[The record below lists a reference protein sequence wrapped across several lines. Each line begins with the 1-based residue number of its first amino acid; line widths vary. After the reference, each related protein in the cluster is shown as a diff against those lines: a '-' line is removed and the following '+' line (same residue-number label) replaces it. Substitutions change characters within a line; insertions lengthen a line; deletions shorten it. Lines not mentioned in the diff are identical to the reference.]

1 MRCKPDVAS
10 PTGCRA
16 ASCRFLSFSVVFL
29 PFRPAFPAVRSS
41 CLPRRPLL
49 LSSPPT
55 APPVFPADRSSCLLR
70 RPLLPSSPP
79 TAPPVFSAVRS
90 CLLRRPLF
98 PFSARPPAPAHYIL
112 LCALPKCALPKCAL
126 PKCALPGTAPFRVLS
141 FASPAPLPS
150 RASSLSRL
158 FPLAPCPCPFRAP
171 FPPPRNIFFCYRT
184 NGIRNISVNLSR
196 KNPQSNRFQLKYLK
210 INSYDFD

>member
-16 ASCRFLSFSVVFL
+16 ASCRFLSFSVVFCRFVPPSPPSAPPVFL
-29 PFRPAFPAVRSS
+29 AVRSS

-70 RPLLPSSPP
+70 RPLLSSPP
-79 TAPPVFSAVRS
+79 SRSGPLYYYIIVRPSEVRPSGNGAVPCS
-90 CLLRRPLF
+90 VLRL
-98 PFSARPPAPAHYIL
+98 A
-112 LCALPKCALPKCAL
+112 
-126 PKCALPGTAPFRVLS
+126 
-141 FASPAPLPS
+141 

-158 FPLAPCPCPFRAP
+158 FPPTPCPCPFRAP

>member
-55 APPVFPADRSSCLLR
+55 VPPVFPADRSSCLLR
-70 RPLLPSSPP
+70 RPLLSSPP
-79 TAPPVFSAVRS
+79 S
-90 CLLRRPLF
+90 
-98 PFSARPPAPAHYIL
+98 
-112 LCALPKCALPKCAL
+112 
-126 PKCALPGTAPFRVLS
+126 
-141 FASPAPLPS
+141 PLPFFRAPS
-150 RASSLSRL
+150 RSGSLYYYIIVRPSEVRPSGNGAVPCSVLRLARASSLSRL

-171 FPPPRNIFFCYRT
+171 FPPPRNIFFCYLT

>member
-16 ASCRFLSFSVVFL
+16 ASCRFLSFSVVFCRFVPPSPPTAL
-29 PFRPAFPAVRSS
+29 VFSADRS
-41 CLPRRPLL
+41 CLLRRPLL
-49 LSSPPT
+49 LSSPP
-55 APPVFPADRSSCLLR
+55 S
-70 RPLLPSSPP
+70 
-79 TAPPVFSAVRS
+79 
-90 CLLRRPLF
+90 
-98 PFSARPPAPAHYIL
+98 
-112 LCALPKCALPKCAL
+112 
-126 PKCALPGTAPFRVLS
+126 
-141 FASPAPLPS
+141 PLPFFRAPS
-150 RASSLSRL
+150 RSGSLYYYIIVRPSEVRPSGNGAVPCSVLRLARASSLSRL
-158 FPLAPCPCPFRAP
+158 FPPTPCPCPFRAP

>member
-70 RPLLPSSPP
+70 RPLLLSSPP
-79 TAPPVFSAVRS
+79 SALVFSAVPS
-90 CLLRRPLF
+90 SLF
-98 PFSARPPAPAHYIL
+98 PR
-112 LCALPKCALPKCAL
+112 ALPLRLIILYYC
-126 PKCALPGTAPFRVLS
+126 APFRSAPFRERRRSV
-141 FASPAPLPS
+141 FCPSPRPRLFPLAPLPS

-158 FPLAPCPCPFRAP
+158 FPLAPLPSHALPVP
-171 FPPPRNIFFCYRT
+171 LPRPVSASSQHIFL
-184 NGIRNISVNLSR
+184 LS
-196 KNPQSNRFQLKYLK
+196 
-210 INSYDFD
+210 D

>member
-49 LSSPPT
+49 
-55 APPVFPADRSSCLLR
+55 
-70 RPLLPSSPP
+70 PSSPP

-98 PFSARPPAPAHYIL
+98 PFSARPPAPAHYIYIIVRPSEVRPSGNGAVP
-112 LCALPKCALPKCAL
+112 CS
-126 PKCALPGTAPFRVLS
+126 VLRLAR
-141 FASPAPLPS
+141 ASSLSRLFTLAPLHS

-158 FPLAPCPCPFRAP
+158 FPPTPCPCPFRAP
-171 FPPPRNIFFCYRT
+171 FPPPRNIFFCYLT

>member
-1 MRCKPDVAS
+1 MKYFHFCGYNLLSAGAETPVFSGVMRCKPDVAS

-29 PFRPAFPAVRSS
+29 PFRPASPAVRSS

-49 LSSPPT
+49 SSPP
-55 APPVFPADRSSCLLR
+55 S
-70 RPLLPSSPP
+70 
-79 TAPPVFSAVRS
+79 
-90 CLLRRPLF
+90 
-98 PFSARPPAPAHYIL
+98 
-112 LCALPKCALPKCAL
+112 
-126 PKCALPGTAPFRVLS
+126 
-141 FASPAPLPS
+141 PLPFFRAPS
-150 RASSLSRL
+150 RSGSLYYIIVRPSGNGAVPCSVLRLARASSLSRL
-158 FPLAPCPCPFRAP
+158 FPPTPCPCPFRAP

>member
-1 MRCKPDVAS
+1 VKYFHFCGYNLLSAGAETPVFSGVMRCKTDVAS

-49 LSSPPT
+49 LSSPP
-55 APPVFPADRSSCLLR
+55 S
-70 RPLLPSSPP
+70 
-79 TAPPVFSAVRS
+79 APPVFSADRS
-90 CLLRRPLF
+90 SLF
-98 PFSARPPAPAHYIL
+98 PRALPLRLIIL
-112 LCALPKCALPKCAL
+112 LCAL

>member
-1 MRCKPDVAS
+1 MRLQSVIRRGGNAGFSGVMRCKPDVAS

-41 CLPRRPLL
+41 CLLRRPLL
-49 LSSPPT
+49 LSSPPSPLPFFR
-55 APPVFPADRSSCLLR
+55 APSRSGSL
-70 RPLLPSSPP
+70 
-79 TAPPVFSAVRS
+79 
-90 CLLRRPLF
+90 
-98 PFSARPPAPAHYIL
+98 YIL
-112 LCALPKCALPKCAL
+112 LCALPKCAL

-158 FPLAPCPCPFRAP
+158 FPLAPLPSHALPVP
-171 FPPPRNIFFCYRT
+171 LPRPVSASSQHIFL
-184 NGIRNISVNLSR
+184 LS
-196 KNPQSNRFQLKYLK
+196 
-210 INSYDFD
+210 D

>member
-49 LSSPPT
+49 LSSPP
-55 APPVFPADRSSCLLR
+55 S
-70 RPLLPSSPP
+70 
-79 TAPPVFSAVRS
+79 APPVFSADRS
-90 CLLRRPLF
+90 SRLPRRPLLLSSPPSPL
-98 PFSARPPAPAHYIL
+98 PFFRAPSRSGSLYY
-112 LCALPKCALPKCAL
+112 C
-126 PKCALPGTAPFRVLS
+126 APFRSAPFRERRRSV
-141 FASPAPLPS
+141 FCPSPRPRLFPLAPLPS

-158 FPLAPCPCPFRAP
+158 FPLAPLPSRASSLPRLARAP
-171 FPPPRNIFFCYRT
+171 SAPRFRLLATYFSVIGLTESEIFP
-184 NGIRNISVNLSR
+184 
-196 KNPQSNRFQLKYLK
+196 
-210 INSYDFD
+210 

>member
-49 LSSPPT
+49 LSSPP
-55 APPVFPADRSSCLLR
+55 S
-70 RPLLPSSPP
+70 
-79 TAPPVFSAVRS
+79 APPVFSADRS
-90 CLLRRPLF
+90 SRLPRRPLLLSSPPSPL
-98 PFSARPPAPAHYIL
+98 PFFRAPSRSGSLYY
-112 LCALPKCALPKCAL
+112 C
-126 PKCALPGTAPFRVLS
+126 APFRSAPFRERRRSV
-141 FASPAPLPS
+141 FCPSPRPRLFPLAPLPS

-158 FPLAPCPCPFRAP
+158 FPPTPCPCPFRAP

>member
-70 RPLLPSSPP
+70 RPL
-79 TAPPVFSAVRS
+79 
-90 CLLRRPLF
+90 F
-98 PFSARPPAPAHYIL
+98 PFSARPPAPAHYIIVRPSEVRL
-112 LCALPKCALPKCAL
+112 SGNGAVPCS
-126 PKCALPGTAPFRVLS
+126 VLRLAR
-141 FASPAPLPS
+141 ASSLSRLFPLAPLPS

-158 FPLAPCPCPFRAP
+158 FPPTPCPCPFRAP

>member
-41 CLPRRPLL
+41 CLLRRPLL
-49 LSSPPT
+49 PSSPPT

-70 RPLLPSSPP
+70 RPLLSSPP
-79 TAPPVFSAVRS
+79 SPLPFFRAPSRSGSLYYIIVRPSGNGAVPCS
-90 CLLRRPLF
+90 VLRLARASSLSRLF
-98 PFSARPPAPAHYIL
+98 PL
-112 LCALPKCALPKCAL
+112 
-126 PKCALPGTAPFRVLS
+126 
-141 FASPAPLPS
+141 APLPS

-158 FPLAPCPCPFRAP
+158 FPPTPCPCPFRAP

>member
-29 PFRPAFPAVRSS
+29 PFRPAFLAVRSS

-49 LSSPPT
+49 LSSPP
-55 APPVFPADRSSCLLR
+55 S
-70 RPLLPSSPP
+70 
-79 TAPPVFSAVRS
+79 APPVFSADRS
-90 CLLRRPLF
+90 SRLPRRPLLLSS
-98 PFSARPPAPAHYIL
+98 PPSALVFSAVPSSLFPRALPLRPIIL
-112 LCALPKCALPKCAL
+112 LYYC
-126 PKCALPGTAPFRVLS
+126 APFRSAPFRERRRSV
-141 FASPAPLPS
+141 FCPSPRP
-150 RASSLSRL
+150 RL
-158 FPLAPCPCPFRAP
+158 FPPTPCPCPFRAP

>member
-70 RPLLPSSPP
+70 RPLLSSPP
-79 TAPPVFSAVRS
+79 SPLPFFRAPSRS
-90 CLLRRPLF
+90 GSLYLYYC
-98 PFSARPPAPAHYIL
+98 
-112 LCALPKCALPKCAL
+112 
-126 PKCALPGTAPFRVLS
+126 APFRSAPFRERRRSV
-141 FASPAPLPS
+141 FCPSPRPRLFTLAPLHS

-158 FPLAPCPCPFRAP
+158 FPPTPCPCPFRAP

>member
-1 MRCKPDVAS
+1 MKYFHFCGYNLLSAGAETPVFSGVMRCKPDVAS

-29 PFRPAFPAVRSS
+29 PFRPASPAVRSS

-49 LSSPPT
+49 SSATSTLPFFR
-55 APPVFPADRSSCLLR
+55 APSRSGSLYYIIVRPSVNGAVPCSVLR
-70 RPLLPSSPP
+70 L
-79 TAPPVFSAVRS
+79 A
-90 CLLRRPLF
+90 
-98 PFSARPPAPAHYIL
+98 
-112 LCALPKCALPKCAL
+112 
-126 PKCALPGTAPFRVLS
+126 
-141 FASPAPLPS
+141 

-158 FPLAPCPCPFRAP
+158 FPPTPCPCPFRAP

>member
-1 MRCKPDVAS
+1 MRCKPDVES

-29 PFRPAFPAVRSS
+29 PFPPAFPAVRSS

-49 LSSPPT
+49 LSSPPS

-70 RPLLPSSPP
+70 RPLLLSSSP

-98 PFSARPPAPAHYIL
+98 PFSARPPAPAHYIIIL
-112 LCALPKCALPKCAL
+112 LCAL

-158 FPLAPCPCPFRAP
+158 FPLAPLPSHALPVPPSAPRFRLLATYFSVIGLTESEI
-171 FPPPRNIFFCYRT
+171 FP
-184 NGIRNISVNLSR
+184 
-196 KNPQSNRFQLKYLK
+196 
-210 INSYDFD
+210 

>member
-16 ASCRFLSFSVVFL
+16 ASCRFLWFSVVFL

-55 APPVFPADRSSCLLR
+55 APPVF
-70 RPLLPSSPP
+70 
-79 TAPPVFSAVRS
+79 SAVRS

-98 PFSARPPAPAHYIL
+98 PFSARPPAPAHYIYIIVRPSEVRPSGNGAVPCSVL
-112 LCALPKCALPKCAL
+112 RLARASSLPRLFPLAPLPSRASSL
-126 PKCALPGTAPFRVLS
+126 PRLFPL
-141 FASPAPLPS
+141 APLPS

-158 FPLAPCPCPFRAP
+158 FPPTPCPCPFRAP

>member
-41 CLPRRPLL
+41 CLLRRPLL
-49 LSSPPT
+49 LSSPPS
-55 APPVFPADRSSCLLR
+55 APPVFSADRSSRLPR

-79 TAPPVFSAVRS
+79 IAPPVFSADRS

-98 PFSARPPAPAHYIL
+98 PFSARPPAPAHYIYIIVRPSEVRPSGNGAVP
-112 LCALPKCALPKCAL
+112 CS
-126 PKCALPGTAPFRVLS
+126 VLRL
-141 FASPAPLPS
+141 A

>member
-29 PFRPAFPAVRSS
+29 PFRPAFPAFSAARSS
-41 CLPRRPLL
+41 FLLRRLLL

-70 RPLLPSSPP
+70 RPLLSSPP
-79 TAPPVFSAVRS
+79 S
-90 CLLRRPLF
+90 
-98 PFSARPPAPAHYIL
+98 
-112 LCALPKCALPKCAL
+112 
-126 PKCALPGTAPFRVLS
+126 
-141 FASPAPLPS
+141 PLPFFRAPS
-150 RASSLSRL
+150 RSGPLYYYIIVRPSEVRPSGNGAVPCSVLRLARASSLSRL
-158 FPLAPCPCPFRAP
+158 FPPTPCPCPFRAP

>member
-29 PFRPAFPAVRSS
+29 PFRPAFLAVRSS

-49 LSSPPT
+49 LSSPPS
-55 APPVFPADRSSCLLR
+55 APPVFSADRSSRLPR
-70 RPLLPSSPP
+70 RPLLLSSPP
-79 TAPPVFSAVRS
+79 SALVFSAVRS

-98 PFSARPPAPAHYIL
+98 PFSARPPAPAHYIIIL
-112 LCALPKCALPKCAL
+112 LCAL

-150 RASSLSRL
+150 RASSLPRL
-158 FPLAPCPCPFRAP
+158 ARAP
-171 FPPPRNIFFCYRT
+171 SAPRFRLLATYFSVIGLTESEIFP
-184 NGIRNISVNLSR
+184 
-196 KNPQSNRFQLKYLK
+196 
-210 INSYDFD
+210 

>member
-1 MRCKPDVAS
+1 MKYFHFCGYNLLSAGAETPVFSGVMRCKPDVAS

-29 PFRPAFPAVRSS
+29 PFRPAFPAV
-41 CLPRRPLL
+41 
-49 LSSPPT
+49 
-55 APPVFPADRSSCLLR
+55 RSSCLLR

-112 LCALPKCALPKCAL
+112 LCALP
-126 PKCALPGTAPFRVLS
+126 GTAPFRVLS

-150 RASSLSRL
+150 RASSLPRLFPPAPLPSRASSLPRL
-158 FPLAPCPCPFRAP
+158 FPLVPLPSRASSLPRLARAP
-171 FPPPRNIFFCYRT
+171 SAPRFRLLATYFSVIGLTESEIFP
-184 NGIRNISVNLSR
+184 
-196 KNPQSNRFQLKYLK
+196 
-210 INSYDFD
+210 

>member
-16 ASCRFLSFSVVFL
+16 ASCRFLSFFCRFV
-29 PFRPAFPAVRSS
+29 PP
-41 CLPRRPLL
+41 
-49 LSSPPT
+49 SPPS

-98 PFSARPPAPAHYIL
+98 PFSARPPAPAHYIYIIVRPSEVRPSGNGAVP
-112 LCALPKCALPKCAL
+112 CS
-126 PKCALPGTAPFRVLS
+126 VLRL
-141 FASPAPLPS
+141 A

>member
-41 CLPRRPLL
+41 CLLRRPL
-49 LSSPPT
+49 LSSPPS
-55 APPVFPADRSSCLLR
+55 APSVFPAVRSSCLLR
-70 RPLLPSSPP
+70 RPLLLSSSP

-98 PFSARPPAPAHYIL
+98 PFSARPPAPAHYIIIL
-112 LCALPKCALPKCAL
+112 LCAL

-158 FPLAPCPCPFRAP
+158 FPPTPCPCPFRAP

>member
-70 RPLLPSSPP
+70 RPLLSSPP
-79 TAPPVFSAVRS
+79 S
-90 CLLRRPLF
+90 
-98 PFSARPPAPAHYIL
+98 
-112 LCALPKCALPKCAL
+112 
-126 PKCALPGTAPFRVLS
+126 
-141 FASPAPLPS
+141 PLPFFRAPS
-150 RASSLSRL
+150 RSGSLYYIIVRPSEVRPSGNGAVPCSVLRLARASSLSRL
-158 FPLAPCPCPFRAP
+158 FPPTPCPCPFRAP

>member
-41 CLPRRPLL
+41 CLPRLPRRPLL

-55 APPVFPADRSSCLLR
+55 AL
-70 RPLLPSSPP
+70 
-79 TAPPVFSAVRS
+79 VFSAVPS
-90 CLLRRPLF
+90 SLF
-98 PFSARPPAPAHYIL
+98 PR
-112 LCALPKCALPKCAL
+112 ALPLRPIILYYC
-126 PKCALPGTAPFRVLS
+126 APFRERRRSV
-141 FASPAPLPS
+141 FCPSPRPRLFPLAPLPS

-158 FPLAPCPCPFRAP
+158 FPPTPCPCPFRAP

>member
-1 MRCKPDVAS
+1 MKYFHFCGYNLLSAGAETPVFSGVMRCKPDVAS

-29 PFRPAFPAVRSS
+29 PLRPASPAVRSS

-49 LSSPPT
+49 SSPP
-55 APPVFPADRSSCLLR
+55 S
-70 RPLLPSSPP
+70 
-79 TAPPVFSAVRS
+79 
-90 CLLRRPLF
+90 
-98 PFSARPPAPAHYIL
+98 
-112 LCALPKCALPKCAL
+112 
-126 PKCALPGTAPFRVLS
+126 
-141 FASPAPLPS
+141 PLPFFRAPS
-150 RASSLSRL
+150 RSGSLYYIIVRPSGNGAVPCSVLRLARASSLSRL
-158 FPLAPCPCPFRAP
+158 FPPTPCPCPFRAP

>member
-16 ASCRFLSFSVVFL
+16 ASCRFFVVFCR
-29 PFRPAFPAVRSS
+29 FFAVSS
-41 CLPRRPLL
+41 RLPRRPLL

-55 APPVFPADRSSCLLR
+55 APPVFSADRSSRLPR
-70 RPLLPSSPP
+70 RPLLLSSPP
-79 TAPPVFSAVRS
+79 SALVFSAVPS
-90 CLLRRPLF
+90 SLF
-98 PFSARPPAPAHYIL
+98 PR
-112 LCALPKCALPKCAL
+112 ALPLRLIILYYC
-126 PKCALPGTAPFRVLS
+126 APFRSAPFRERRRSV
-141 FASPAPLPS
+141 FCPSPRP
-150 RASSLSRL
+150 RL

>member
-49 LSSPPT
+49 LSSPPS
-55 APPVFPADRSSCLLR
+55 APPVFPADRSSCLPR
-70 RPLLPSSPP
+70 RPLLLSSPP
-79 TAPPVFSAVRS
+79 SAPPVFSAVPS
-90 CLLRRPLF
+90 SLF
-98 PFSARPPAPAHYIL
+98 PRALPLRLIIL
-112 LCALPKCALPKCAL
+112 LYYC
-126 PKCALPGTAPFRVLS
+126 APFRSAPFRERRRSV
-141 FASPAPLPS
+141 FCPSPRPRLFPLAPLPS

-158 FPLAPCPCPFRAP
+158 FPPTPCPCPFRAP

-196 KNPQSNRFQLKYLK
+196 KNPQNNRFQLKYLK

>member
-1 MRCKPDVAS
+1 MRCKPDVAG

-29 PFRPAFPAVRSS
+29 PFRPAFPADRSS
-41 CLPRRPLL
+41 CLP
-49 LSSPPT
+49 
-55 APPVFPADRSSCLLR
+55 R

-98 PFSARPPAPAHYIL
+98 PFSARPPAPAHYIYIIVRPSEVRPSGNG
-112 LCALPKCALPKCAL
+112 ALPCS
-126 PKCALPGTAPFRVLS
+126 VLRL
-141 FASPAPLPS
+141 A

>member
-1 MRCKPDVAS
+1 MRCKPDVAG

-29 PFRPAFPAVRSS
+29 PFRPAFPADRSS
-41 CLPRRPLL
+41 CLP
-49 LSSPPT
+49 
-55 APPVFPADRSSCLLR
+55 R

-98 PFSARPPAPAHYIL
+98 PFSARPPAPAHYIYIIVRPSEVRPSEVRPSGNG
-112 LCALPKCALPKCAL
+112 ALPCS
-126 PKCALPGTAPFRVLS
+126 VLRL
-141 FASPAPLPS
+141 A

>member
-29 PFRPAFPAVRSS
+29 PFRPAFPAV
-41 CLPRRPLL
+41 
-49 LSSPPT
+49 
-55 APPVFPADRSSCLLR
+55 RSSCLLR

-98 PFSARPPAPAHYIL
+98 PFSARPPAPAHYIYIIVRPSEVRPSGNGAVP
-112 LCALPKCALPKCAL
+112 CS
-126 PKCALPGTAPFRVLS
+126 VLRL
-141 FASPAPLPS
+141 A

-158 FPLAPCPCPFRAP
+158 FPPTPCPCPFRAP

>member
-49 LSSPPT
+49 LSSPP
-55 APPVFPADRSSCLLR
+55 S
-70 RPLLPSSPP
+70 
-79 TAPPVFSAVRS
+79 
-90 CLLRRPLF
+90 
-98 PFSARPPAPAHYIL
+98 
-112 LCALPKCALPKCAL
+112 
-126 PKCALPGTAPFRVLS
+126 
-141 FASPAPLPS
+141 PLPFFRAPS
-150 RASSLSRL
+150 RSGSLYYIIVRPSGNGAVPCSVLRLARASSLSRL

-171 FPPPRNIFFCYRT
+171 FPPPRNIFFCYRTNVPPTPCPCPFRVPFPPPRYIFFCYRT